1 MDQTERGGDA
11 EPWLGALEAGL
22 HDVWQLGRNIVLSWC
37 SADDG
42 IELLVV
48 PHYLT
53 ATFSATH
60 PRFSAEH
67 ARIMGDDALVGTVS
81 ADFLRDLITG
91 GRRLEPG
98 RLRVIAELLDVESVK
113 VDLGMAIGDDRH
125 DATIDHMVERYSISY
140 VANRAVILFDIVGF
154 ARLGPFE
161 QTSQLNSLSYSL
173 NAAHARL
180 MRNNIDVNFARSTTG
195 DGFYIWNRDAGSQA
209 NVNLYHFMHI
219 VLADNAIARGKSQA
233 KVTPLLRAGFHIGDH
248 YEFYQAEGL
257 NPTVYNYI
265 VGSVTIELA
274 RITEQALPGQVLL
287 GDFTVPLAGVGDVD
301 SEQFIAHLQDG
312 LSKLRGMSLSGEE
325 ITDIKCYLT
334 GDSHDDGS
342 FAVRRYRLTDKHGFT
357 RDVYNTKIN
366 IYRRHG
372 EPILLG
378 IQDHDLWRLRWRL
391 RRSVSRIG
399 SA

>member
-1 MDQTERGGDA
+1 MGRIGHGDEA
-11 EPWLGALEAGL
+11 EPWLEALEAGF

-53 ATFSATH
+53 ATFSAKH
-60 PRFSAEH
+60 PRFSPEH
-67 ARIMGDDALVGTVS
+67 ARVIGDEALTGTVS

-91 GRRLEPG
+91 GRRLEPE
-98 RLRVIAELLDVESVK
+98 RLRAIAELLEVEPVK
-113 VDLGMAIGDDRH
+113 IGLGGAFGDDSH
-125 DATIDHMVERYSISY
+125 AEAIDHMVERYSISY
-140 VANRAVILFDIVGF
+140 EANRAVILFDIVGF

-180 MRNNIDVNFARSTTG
+180 MRNNIDINFARSTTG

-209 NVNLYHFMHI
+209 NINLYHFMHI
-219 VLADNAIARGKSQA
+219 VLADNAIARAKSQA
-233 KVTPLLRAGFHIGDH
+233 KVTPLLRAGFHIGDY

-265 VGSVTIELA
+265 VGTVTIELA

-287 GDFTVPLAGVGDVD
+287 GDFTVPLAGAGDVD

-325 ITDIKCYLT
+325 VTDIKCYLT
-334 GDSHDDGS
+334 GDSYDDGG
-342 FAVRRYRLTDKHGFT
+342 FAVRRYRLTDKHGYT
-357 RDVYNTKIN
+357 RDVYNAKIN

-372 EPILLG
+372 EPIFLG